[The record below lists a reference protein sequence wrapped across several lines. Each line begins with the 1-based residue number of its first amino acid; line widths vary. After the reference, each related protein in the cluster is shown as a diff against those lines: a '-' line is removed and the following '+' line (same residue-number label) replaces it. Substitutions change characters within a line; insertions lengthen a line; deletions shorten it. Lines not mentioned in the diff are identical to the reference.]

1 MTFGV
6 GVIGATGFI
15 GTPYRAEIRECS
27 ETARI
32 VALCARRRDRLDA
45 AAVEDGCEFVTA
57 DWREVVEHPDVNLVL
72 VLTPDALHLEPVLAA
87 AAAGKHVFCEK
98 PVGANV
104 EEAYA
109 MWSAVRGAGV
119 AHYVPFWT
127 RYAPSF
133 IRARELVADGV
144 LGEIRGVFYRWHN
157 PRPEAIPHTWRDD
170 AELSSAGSIADVGS
184 HAYDAVCWI
193 LGCEARRVLAH
204 ADVISPPK
212 PDLGAID
219 LGEAIDWG
227 NRQQVEDAVERKPGT
242 AFDYATI
249 AWEFSNDAIGAII
262 LSHASTL
269 RKGLSPELEIHGTL
283 ASLAI
288 DRINNTVTVYRSDDT
303 DGEVEQIEDSGFGNR
318 AAQHVFV
325 SFQEQVAGTR
335 GEHPGIDDGWRVQI
349 FTDAAAL
356 SARRSRSARQA
367 MMSSSV
373 RQ

>member
-144 LGEIRGVFYRWHN
+144 LGEIRGVSIAGTIRVPRRSRTRGGTMPSC
-157 PRPEAIPHTWRDD
+157 PRPARLPMWGRTPTTP
-170 AELSSAGSIADVGS
+170 SAGSWAARPAG
-184 HAYDAVCWI
+184 CW
-193 LGCEARRVLAH
+193 H
-204 ADVISPPK
+204 TP
-212 PDLGAID
+212 
-219 LGEAIDWG
+219 
-227 NRQQVEDAVERKPGT
+227 T
-242 AFDYATI
+242 
-249 AWEFSNDAIGAII
+249 
-262 LSHASTL
+262 
-269 RKGLSPELEIHGTL
+269 
-283 ASLAI
+283 
-288 DRINNTVTVYRSDDT
+288 
-303 DGEVEQIEDSGFGNR
+303 
-318 AAQHVFV
+318 
-325 SFQEQVAGTR
+325 
-335 GEHPGIDDGWRVQI
+335 
-349 FTDAAAL
+349 
-356 SARRSRSARQA
+356 
-367 MMSSSV
+367 
-373 RQ
+373 